1 MKSISLPLKF
11 AVLGAFALLAAC
23 KKDKALP
30 KEVGPTPTTNRNELT
45 KDSMFLYAK
54 EVYLW
59 NDALPTYAVFNP
71 RSFSKSSD
79 NLSNLNQELFA
90 ITRYGK
96 NTLTG
101 LPYEYNPEEITETK
115 YSFIEDLVAEGKL
128 AVLKNSKSN
137 IDFNGEGDDLGFSLA
152 LTGYRNNY
160 KIYLRFSS
168 PGSPA
173 ALAGLG
179 RGDYIN
185 NINNKSLGTDFDSE
199 ESYIN
204 EAINQ
209 NTIKIGGKK
218 RNGDSFNVTL
228 NKTKYTSSPIF
239 KDTVLITGSKKI
251 GYLAYARFTDDENS
265 FAPLTAVFSRF
276 SAAGVSDL
284 VIDLRYNPG
293 GYVNTAEHLINLIAP
308 SSLNGKTMFEQT
320 YNATMQA
327 GKATILKNQP
337 LRDQQGKILYD
348 NGRML
353 TYADE
358 SFKKADNKTVF
369 SKEGALDNIS
379 KVVFITTD
387 GTASSSELVINSL
400 KPFLT
405 VKTVGSTS
413 YGKPVGFFPIRI
425 DKYDLYLS
433 SFFTTNANGEGNYFA
448 GIKPDAERDDDVEN
462 DFGNPNEESL
472 SAAISFL
479 TDGKF
484 TTSTSIKKVNSEGT
498 KTSSSAVLKVYE
510 PVVLKGMIGTPK
522 KFKLISH

>member
-1 MKSISLPLKF
+1 MNNISLALRL
-11 AVLGAFALLAAC
+11 AVFGAFALVAC

-30 KEVGPTPTTNRNELT
+30 KEAGPTPTTNRNELS

-59 NDALPTYAVFNP
+59 NDALPAYGVFDP
-71 RSFSKSSD
+71 RSKFNGSSD
-79 NLSNLNQELFA
+79 HFTNLNAELFA
-90 ITRYGK
+90 LTRYGI
-96 NTLTG
+96 NPLTA
-101 LPYEYNPEEITETK
+101 LPYEYNPEEKDQTK

-137 IDFNGEGDDLGFSLA
+137 IDFNGDGDDLGFSLA
-152 LTGYRNNY
+152 LTGYRDNY
-160 KIYLRFSS
+160 RIYLRFSS

-173 ALAGLG
+173 ALAGLD

-185 NINNKSLGTDFDSE
+185 NINNKSIGTDFDSE

-204 EAINQ
+204 DAINKS
-209 NTIKIGGKK
+209 TIKISGKK
-218 RNGDSFNVTL
+218 RNGTSFNVTL
-228 NKTKYTSSPIF
+228 NKTKYNSSPIF
-239 KDTVLITGSKKI
+239 KDTVLVTGGKKI

-265 FAPLTAVFSRF
+265 FAPLTAVFAKF

-308 SSLNGKTMFEQT
+308 SSLDGKTMFEQT
-320 YNATMQA
+320 YNATMEA

-379 KVVFITTD
+379 KVVFITTE

-400 KPFLT
+400 KPHIT

-448 GIKPDAERDDDVEN
+448 GITPDAVREDDVEKG
-462 DFGNPNEESL
+462 FGDPNEESL
-472 SAAISFL
+472 SSAISFL
-479 TDGKF
+479 TVGKF
-484 TTSTSIKKVNSEGT
+484 TTSTSTKKVNSEST
-498 KTSSSAVLKVYE
+498 KASSSAVLKVYG
-510 PVVLKGMIGTPK
+510 PAVLKGMIETPK
-522 KFKLISH
+522 VRR